1 MKILPRLLAILAA
14 FAFAPP
20 SFPATLV
27 RDLGEGL
34 TYYRVHE
41 LPQDQPAPVSG
52 RPGACVLDLRYAKAD
67 EPDAGVLKA
76 WVLFNVSAHKPIF
89 VLENAQTDP
98 SLLATLQAR
107 GPPGLIILAPASAKI
122 GADIVVMVSPA
133 GDRQAYDALEK
144 GAAVTSLLSDYPDKP
159 RVDEAYLEKE
169 HIADSESPE
178 QPTDKPPPPLPL
190 VDAML
195 QRAVQLHRGLVALK
209 KT

>member
-1 MKILPRLLAILAA
+1 MKILPPFLSALAA
-14 FAFAPP
+14 LASAPAAFPT
-20 SFPATLV
+20 TLV

-52 RPGACVLDLRYAKAD
+52 RPGACILDLRYAKAD

-76 WVLFNVSAHKPIF
+76 WVLFNVSVHKPIF

-98 SLLATLQAR
+98 ALLATLQAR
-107 GPPGLIILAPASAKI
+107 GPAGLIILSPASAKI
-122 GADIVVMVSPA
+122 GADIEVAVSA
-133 GDRQAYDALEK
+133 ADDRQAYDALEK

-169 HIADSESPE
+169 HIADSDSPE
-178 QPTDKPPPPLPL
+178 LPTDKPAPPRPR
-190 VDAML
+190 VDALL